1 MFLIRLAFDLI
12 AAALLLIG
20 LAYWWLGNT
29 VHEVAGTGMFLLVIV
44 HNVFNRRWYGRIPNS
59 RSEARGVFN
68 VGITLVL
75 LVAMLALLVTSVLI
89 SNTLSGFM
97 SAYGGFTVRQI
108 HTLAAYWV
116 LVIVSIHLGLR
127 WPTIMGVAR
136 TLLGISRASAVRT
149 TALRAAAVVIAIH
162 GVWSSF
168 ELGLGTKLAMQVTL
182 DWWNFE
188 ESVAGFFVH
197 CIAIAGL
204 YMALTYYVAKC
215 LQRRKRWTSSLERV
229 AAVPRGPDERPL
241 IRSCEVNR
249 IPTVRRG
256 TTVSTSSGKAQM
268 GIFALPSASMAV
280 SLFLVSICA
289 AAKE

>member
-1 MFLIRLAFDLI
+1 MFLMRLAFDLV
-12 AAALLLIG
+12 AGGLLLLG

-29 VHEVAGTGMFLLVIV
+29 VHEVVGTGMFLLVIV
-44 HNVFNRRWYGRIPNS
+44 HNVFNRRWYGRIPKEK
-59 RSEARGVFN
+59 RHGRGLLN
-68 VGITLVL
+68 IGITLVL

-127 WPTIMGVAR
+127 WPMMMGVAR
-136 TLLGISRASAVRT
+136 TLFGILKANVVRT
-149 TALRAAAVVIAIH
+149 LALRAIAIAVAAH

-188 ESVAGFFVH
+188 EAVAGFFVH

-204 YMALTYYVAKC
+204 YMALTYYGMKW
-215 LQRRKRWTSSLERV
+215 LHHRRTMTSSIGRRTEILRGLKTATHSDRST
-229 AAVPRGPDERPL
+229 AANDQQTIG
-241 IRSCEVNR
+241 
-249 IPTVRRG
+249 
-256 TTVSTSSGKAQM
+256 
-268 GIFALPSASMAV
+268 
-280 SLFLVSICA
+280 
-289 AAKE
+289 

>member
-1 MFLIRLAFDLI
+1 LNSVFLLRLVFDLI
-12 AAALLLIG
+12 AAGLLLIG

-29 VHEVAGTGMFLLVIV
+29 VHEIAGTGMFLLVIV
-44 HNVFNRRWYGRIPNS
+44 HNVFNRRWYGRISQS
-59 RSEARGVFN
+59 RREAHGSFN
-68 VGITLVL
+68 VGITFVL

-127 WPTIMGVAR
+127 WPMIMGVAR
-136 TLLGISRASAVRT
+136 TLFGIANASVVRT
-149 TALRAAAVVIAIH
+149 LALRAAAVVIAVLGI
-162 GVWSSF
+162 WSSF
-168 ELGLGTKLAMQVTL
+168 ELSLGTKLAMQVTL

-204 YMALTYYVAKC
+204 SMVMTYYAVRW
-215 LQRRKRWTSSLERV
+215 LQRRKRRTPLLVRSAAIPQGQGASARPVLQSQSLSEDSTAGNDRQ
-229 AAVPRGPDERPL
+229 L
-241 IRSCEVNR
+241 I
-249 IPTVRRG
+249 G
-256 TTVSTSSGKAQM
+256 
-268 GIFALPSASMAV
+268 
-280 SLFLVSICA
+280 
-289 AAKE
+289 